1 MVSPTNRKGEKTMKA
16 RYANLRNFNR
26 TVKTYKWL
34 VSLFGNKEFT
44 SEDFSKAKHDC
55 RRYTYNS
62 LSFLRDEGII
72 KVVRTEKSTKEI
84 KLDPWE
90 TESWMVDK
98 NGNAL
103 MTEYD
108 WMRLPEVAQNALRTM
123 NGQNFRTE
131 RKDTKTVEKEKYIY
145 TVNPAGML
153 TWRRGY
159 GRLLAIRAD
168 KIAGEIVELNEKRDA
183 FLACQMD

>member
-1 MVSPTNRKGEKTMKA
+1 MKA
-16 RYANLRNFNR
+16 RYANLTNFQR

-34 VSLFGNKEFT
+34 VDLFGNKEFT

-72 KVVRTEKSTKEI
+72 KVVRTEKTTKEI
-84 KLDPWE
+84 TILPWE
-90 TESWMVDK
+90 AEIWMIDK
-98 NGNAL
+98 DGNAL
-103 MTEYD
+103 MTEHD
-108 WMRLPEVAQNALRTM
+108 WMRLPEVAQRALLAL
-123 NGQNFRTE
+123 NGRDFRTE

-145 TVNPAGML
+145 TVNPDGML
-153 TWRRGY
+153 EWRRSY

-168 KIAGEIVELNEKRDA
+168 KIAGEIVKLNEKRDA

>member
-1 MVSPTNRKGEKTMKA
+1 MKA

-34 VSLFGNKEFT
+34 VGLFGNKEFT

-55 RRYTYNS
+55 RRYIYNS

-72 KVVRTEKSTKEI
+72 KTVRTETSTKEI

-103 MTEYD
+103 MTEHD
-108 WMRLPEVAQNALRTM
+108 WMRLPEVAQRALLAL
-123 NGQNFRTE
+123 NGRDFRTE
-131 RKDTKTVEKEKYIY
+131 RKDTKIVETEKYIY
-145 TVNPAGML
+145 TVNPEGML
-153 TWRRGY
+153 AWRRGY
-159 GRLLAIRAD
+159 GRLLAMRAD
-168 KIAGEIVELNEKRDA
+168 KIAGEIVKLNEKRDA

>member
-1 MVSPTNRKGEKTMKA
+1 MNA

-34 VSLFGNKEFT
+34 VDLFGDKEFT
-44 SEDFSKAKHDC
+44 AEDFSKAKHNY

-72 KVVRTEKSTKEI
+72 KAARTEQTTKEI

-90 TESWMVDK
+90 ADIWMIDK
-98 NGNAL
+98 DGNAL
-103 MTEYD
+103 MTEHD

-131 RKDTKTVEKEKYIY
+131 RKDTKTVEVEKCFY
-145 TVNPAGML
+145 TINPDGML
-153 TWRRGY
+153 TWRKRY
-159 GRLLAIRAD
+159 GNLLAVRAD
-168 KIAGEIVELNEKRDA
+168 KIAGEIAKLTEKKEA
-183 FLACQMD
+183 MIACQI

>member
-1 MVSPTNRKGEKTMKA
+1 MKA
-16 RYANLRNFNR
+16 RYANVHNFNR

-34 VSLFGNKEFT
+34 VDLFGDKEFT
-44 SEDFSKAKHDC
+44 SEDFTKAKHDS

-62 LSFLRDEGII
+62 LAFLRDEGII
-72 KVVRTEKSTKEI
+72 KTVRTEKSTKEI
-84 KLDPWE
+84 TLDPWE
-90 TESWMVDK
+90 AETWMVDK

-108 WMRLPEVAQNALRTM
+108 WMRLPEVAQRALLAM
-123 NGQNFRTE
+123 NGQDFRTE

-153 TWRRGY
+153 AWRKSY
-159 GRLLAIRAD
+159 GRLLAERAD
-168 KIAGEIVELNEKRDA
+168 KIAGEIVKLNEKRDT
-183 FLACQMD
+183 FLACQF

>member
-1 MVSPTNRKGEKTMKA
+1 MKA
-16 RYANLRNFNR
+16 RYANVRNFNR

-34 VSLFGNKEFT
+34 VDLFGNKEFT
-44 SEDFSKAKHDC
+44 SEDFSKAKHDY

-72 KVVRTEKSTKEI
+72 KVVRTEQTTKEI

-90 TESWMVDK
+90 AETWVIDK

-108 WMRLPEVAQNALRTM
+108 WMRLPGVAQTALLAM
-123 NGQNFRTE
+123 NGQDFHME
-131 RKDTKTVEKEKYIY
+131 RKGTKTVEKEKHIY

-153 TWRRGY
+153 AWRKGY
-159 GRLLAIRAD
+159 ARLLAMRAD
-168 KIAGEIVELNEKRDA
+168 ALAGEIVKLNEKRDT

>member
-1 MVSPTNRKGEKTMKA
+1 MKA
-16 RYANLRNFNR
+16 RYANVRNFNR

-34 VSLFGNKEFT
+34 IDLFGNKEFT
-44 SEDFSKAKHDC
+44 SEDFSKAKHDY

-72 KVVRTEKSTKEI
+72 KVVRTEQTTKEI

-90 TESWMVDK
+90 AETWVIDK

-108 WMRLPEVAQNALRTM
+108 WMRLPGVAQTALLAM
-123 NGQNFRTE
+123 NGQDFRME
-131 RKDTKTVEKEKYIY
+131 RKDTKTVEKEKLIY

-153 TWRRGY
+153 AWRKGY
-159 GRLLAIRAD
+159 GRLLAMRAD
-168 KIAGEIVELNEKRDA
+168 ALAGEIVKLNEKRDT
-183 FLACQMD
+183 FLACQID

>member
-1 MVSPTNRKGEKTMKA
+1 MKA

-34 VSLFGNKEFT
+34 VDLFGNKEFT
-44 SEDFSKAKHDC
+44 SEDFSKAKHDY

-72 KVVRTEKSTKEI
+72 KTVRTEQTTKEI

-90 TESWMVDK
+90 AETWVIDK

-108 WMRLPEVAQNALRTM
+108 WLRLSGVAQIALLAM
-123 NGQNFRTE
+123 NGQDFRME

-153 TWRRGY
+153 AWRKGY
-159 GRLLAIRAD
+159 GRLLAMRAD
-168 KIAGEIVELNEKRDA
+168 ALAGEIVKLNEKRDA